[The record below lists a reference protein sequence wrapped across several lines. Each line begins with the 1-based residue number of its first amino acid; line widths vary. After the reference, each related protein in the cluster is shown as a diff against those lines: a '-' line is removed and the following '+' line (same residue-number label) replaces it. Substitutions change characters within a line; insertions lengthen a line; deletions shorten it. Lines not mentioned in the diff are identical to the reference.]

1 MRSKAA
7 NGLAGFRAAQ
17 RRPAAVPAKPASR
30 SAAMTV
36 FRTAAMTCG
45 DAPGRSRLA
54 SSFMVTSRGAGPR
67 YPSGRERRARVPPA
81 GQGWSSASGWQ
92 AHKLTR
98 PGEFLIS
105 DPEHGTPERNRAYL
119 LDDERRDQHSARY
132 GHRQPTPPAAVP
144 DAPRTAPEP
153 PHDAPDGPPRGDGR
167 NDRPRPETALWDALV
182 DAGPEGVSVG
192 ELGAACGM

>member
-1 MRSKAA
+1 MRFKTA

-81 GQGWSSASGWQ
+81 CQGWSSTSGWQ

-105 DPEHGTPERNRAYL
+105 DPEHDAPEWNRAYL
-119 LDDERRDQHSARY
+119 VTDESRDQHAARY
-132 GHRQPTPPAAVP
+132 GHRQSA
-144 DAPRTAPEP
+144 ES
-153 PHDAPDGPPRGDGR
+153 PHTGEHHPSRG
-167 NDRPRPETALWDALV
+167 NDRPTPETVLWAALL
-182 DAGPEGVSVG
+182 DAGPEGVTVP
-192 ELGAACGM
+192 ELVT